1 MENRNK
7 PSRNFLSRVFAAP
20 ALCAVVMFGV
30 GAEVNATPEAPVKPA
45 AAKVVPVR
53 MGAINI
59 NTADADTLTE
69 LHGVGPAK
77 AKAIIEYRKQN
88 GPFKSVDQLAD
99 VKGIGDG
106 LIAKNRNR
114 IAVK

>member
-20 ALCAVVMFGV
+20 ALCAVVLFGV
-30 GAEVNATPEAPVKPA
+30 GAEVNAAPEAPAKA
-45 AAKVVPVR
+45 ASSKVVPVR
-53 MGAINI
+53 TSAINI
-59 NTADADTLTE
+59 NTADADALTE
-69 LHGVGPAK
+69 LNGVGPAK

-88 GPFKSVDQLAD
+88 GPFKSVDQLAE
-99 VKGIGDG
+99 VKGIGDA

-114 IAVK
+114 IAIK